1 MLLFDH
7 LTLAAFIH
15 SLALSLLHTAYVPQT
30 KKMRSTR
37 QRVYGKSQSSDFI
50 ACLRSAKASLSCS
63 MECGTVTRVAPSASV
78 STLPSPHSITTH
90 TKQPTRCST
99 LNSPNR
105 TSQTRLED
113 SCFRN
118 CATHERTER
127 PSRPGQT
134 PSQRQSRSQSESLS
148 HSSASSVSKCT
159 KCTNGVKVCESRLV
173 LKRSWIRVVVVCAVR
188 CRCPLYALRSTLY
201 AVSAAASPPW

>member
-78 STLPSPHSITTH
+78 STLPSPHSTTTH
-90 TKQPTRCST
+90 TKQPTRCSQ
-99 LNSPNR
+99 LSQPNEPNSARGFVFSKLRDTRANR
-105 TSQTRLED
+105 APESTRPDPKPKAAPQPKRKPQPQQRVVRFEVHEV
-113 SCFRN
+113 
-118 CATHERTER
+118 HERR
-127 PSRPGQT
+127 
-134 PSQRQSRSQSESLS
+134 ES
-148 HSSASSVSKCT
+148 V
-159 KCTNGVKVCESRLV
+159 
-173 LKRSWIRVVVVCAVR
+173 
-188 CRCPLYALRSTLY
+188 
-201 AVSAAASPPW
+201 

>member
-78 STLPSPHSITTH
+78 STLH
-90 TKQPTRCST
+90 TPLPTPPQPTLSNPRAV

-105 TSQTRLED
+105 TGQTRLED

-118 CATHERTER
+118 CATHERTEP
-127 PSRPGQT
+127 PSRPGQN

-159 KCTNGVKVCESRLV
+159 KCTNAVKVCESRLV

-188 CRCPLYALRSTLY
+188 CRCPLYALRCTLY

>member
-1 MLLFDH
+1 MLLP
-7 LTLAAFIH
+7 L
-15 SLALSLLHTAYVPQT
+15 PQ
-30 KKMRSTR
+30 S
-37 QRVYGKSQSSDFI
+37 
-50 ACLRSAKASLSCS
+50 
-63 MECGTVTRVAPSASV
+63 P
-78 STLPSPHSITTH
+78 PSPPHSTTTH

-99 LNSPNR
+99 LNSHSR

-127 PSRPGQT
+127 PSRPGQN

-188 CRCPLYALRSTLY
+188 CRCPLYALRC
-201 AVSAAASPPW
+201 VSGCFSSVVVVLALRLVCLRPFTARTAKGTIQKRADSFAYRLANPR